1 MFGFAQRATRRRLI
15 EALHHAVVA
24 QSRSPA
30 LYGPGLLPDTVE
42 GRFESLTLHVLLL
55 MRRMRTLPPPASD
68 VAQELVD
75 AVFAH
80 LEIALRESGIG
91 DMGVP
96 KRMKKLARAFYDRT
110 LKYEAALEAGDAA
123 ALSEELARRL
133 GLDPADMSAVA
144 GYCLDAERRLAP
156 CDVESILNG
165 RAFLALDAVPASEGP
180 SP

>member
-15 EALHHAVVA
+15 EGLHHAVVA
-24 QSRSPA
+24 QSRSA
-30 LYGPGLLPDTVE
+30 SLYGPGLLPDTVE

-55 MRRMRTLPPPASD
+55 MRRLRVLPPPASD

-110 LKYEAALEAGDAA
+110 LKYEAALEAGDLD
-123 ALSEELARRL
+123 ALEAELALRL
-133 GLDPADMSAVA
+133 GQEPGSVLATARII
-144 GYCLDAERRLAP
+144 GDAERRLAER
-156 CDVESILNG
+156 DLDDILNG
-165 RAFLALDAVPASEGP
+165 RALVAEETPVSEAVPA
-180 SP
+180 